1 MIQNMKKKIFSLLA
15 LLMIAMSMSAMQI
28 FVKTLTGK
36 TITLDVEDSNNIAM
50 VKAKIQDKE
59 DIPVAMQR
67 LIFAGKE
74 LEDSKTLAD
83 YNIQN
88 ESTIHLVFK
97 DGKYNLTIANNEH
110 GSIIFMRG
118 EKSVTMANEGD
129 VITVIVTPQDGWAV
143 NGVAAKAYT
152 TWSAASK
159 RAPSKIPVVNG
170 IELTAGQAANTW
182 TFTMPASSVKISA
195 NYIPVA
201 QLATA
206 PAAAEGIIAG
216 EGKAIVT
223 AGQTEQGTMK
233 YFATTAQLEQAPA
246 TTAEGW
252 TATVPTATGYTG
264 DITED
269 FTVYVYYFIDAA
281 DGYADTEVFGPIAVT
296 VVRNMFDLNFKEGTP
311 DVNKWTITPEGK
323 VKVGT
328 AVTVTNTGSKK
339 VLGVKAEKKAKAPTE
354 GKTYTNLQGG
364 EVLHVGDKFTETEG
378 LFRSTHHENPDPL
391 TDYNTFIRSGKT
403 YEVLRADVVDLGYD
417 YYKYTESPNGQY
429 YVLKCTYFEYD
440 YEDWVTD
447 YYFNQNLPVTGTSDG
462 ITVTL
467 DGQDGDQYNLY
478 TFWVH
483 EPNP

>member
-1 MIQNMKKKIFSLLA
+1 MKKKIFSLLA

-28 FVKTLTGK
+28 FVKTVTGK
-36 TITLDVEDSNNIAM
+36 TITIDVEPSDSFEN
-50 VKAKIQDKE
+50 VKAKIEDKE
-59 DIPVAMQR
+59 GIPVEMQK
-67 LIFAGKE
+67 LIFASQV
-74 LEDSKTLAD
+74 LEDNKTLAY
-83 YNIQN
+83 YNIQK
-88 ESTIHLVFK
+88 ESTIHLVLKTFF
-97 DGKYNLTIANNEH
+97 DLTIGDNAH
-110 GSIIFMRG
+110 GNIAFKKG
-118 EKSVTMANEGD
+118 ENTATRAEEGD

-152 TWSAASK
+152 TWSSASRK
-159 RAPSKIPVVNG
+159 APSKIPVVNG

-216 EGKAIVT
+216 ENKAIVT

-311 DVNKWTITPEGK
+311 DVNKWTIEPTK
-323 VKVGT
+323 AKLGT
-328 AVTVTNTGSKK
+328 E
-339 VLGVKAEKKAKAPTE
+339 VKATYSGTRHVKGLKAVKKAAAVAAKTITIGGSYSATLDIEGCTTWQQVVEKNSTLITIFNQTYITDPSTYQVLMKGNNYVAP
-354 GKTYTNLQGG
+354 
-364 EVLHVGDKFTETEG
+364 GD
-378 LFRSTHHENPDPL
+378 NIDPTA
-391 TDYNTFIRSGKT
+391 TDYTF
-403 YEVLRADVVDLGYD
+403 VNAPD
-417 YYKYTESPNGQY
+417 
-429 YVLKCTYFEYD
+429 
-440 YEDWVTD
+440 
-447 YYFNQNLPVTGTSDG
+447 
-462 ITVTL
+462 
-467 DGQDGDQYNLY
+467 
-478 TFWVH
+478 
-483 EPNP
+483 

>member
-28 FVKTLTGK
+28 FVKTVTGK
-36 TITLDVEDSNNIAM
+36 TITIDVEPSDSFEN
-50 VKAKIQDKE
+50 VKAKIEDKE
-59 DIPVAMQR
+59 GIPVEMQK
-67 LIFAGKE
+67 LIFASQV
-74 LEDSKTLAD
+74 LEDNKTLAY
-83 YNIQN
+83 YNIQK
-88 ESTIHLVFK
+88 ESTIHLVLKTFF
-97 DGKYNLTIANNEH
+97 DLTIGDNAH
-110 GSIIFMRG
+110 GNIAFKKG
-118 EKSVTMANEGD
+118 ENTATRAEEGD

-152 TWSAASK
+152 TWSSASRK
-159 RAPSKIPVVNG
+159 APSKIPVVNG

-216 EGKAIVT
+216 EDKAIVT

-311 DVNKWTITPEGK
+311 DVNKWTIEPTK
-323 VKVGT
+323 AKLGT
-328 AVTVTNTGSKK
+328 E
-339 VLGVKAEKKAKAPTE
+339 VKATYSGTRHVKGLKAVKKKE
-354 GKTYTNLQGG
+354 GTTQQ
-364 EVLHVGDKFTETEG
+364 E
-378 LFRSTHHENPDPL
+378 
-391 TDYNTFIRSGKT
+391 I
-403 YEVLRADVVDLGYD
+403 
-417 YYKYTESPNGQY
+417 
-429 YVLKCTYFEYD
+429 
-440 YEDWVTD
+440 
-447 YYFNQNLPVTGTSDG
+447 
-462 ITVTL
+462 
-467 DGQDGDQYNLY
+467 
-478 TFWVH
+478 
-483 EPNP
+483 